1 MANNQLITGA
11 GVAAKKFVDAAA
23 EVGKGF
29 AAATQTARGFNRP
42 NTVTKNQEY
51 QNRVNS
57 LMGKMKTD
65 MDFTSFS
72 PEETAAMR
80 TFLVN
85 ERQKYADAAKTLAG
99 MTDATSPEYMAQ
111 VDIMNGVNN
120 SFTNLADQLKA
131 YKKGKVEYAEGMLSG
146 TYSDG
151 NELENSKINATIYGF
166 VDEDGDGRS
175 DSRLNAPFSIMDG
188 GNIGFNIDGQTV
200 SYKDTNLPLLKDYK
214 LGVDLLNQNETV
226 RRSGQLVSDDAQR
239 MYRLQLQTAFANQ
252 DSLRSFIYDF
262 EDEFPTEDLGKLWEE
277 NPNNGDVINQIR
289 GEVINRLV
297 NSRIQAGQAGYA
309 QRQSSGSAYRGYS
322 KSGTVMLPA
331 TNENATEGAG
341 EYQVYVNPDPSKPN
355 IYRFVKRVAGLED
368 NSLPPQTGDGAET
381 NDSGLDDNIRNE
393 RVNDPAK
400 DKDEKATIMKGA
412 KSQVNRKG
420 YPKTKEGD
428 EAYQKEVMRIY
439 KESLN
444 KVKK

>member
-11 GVAAKKFVDAAA
+11 GVVAKKFIDAAA

-29 AAATQTARGFNRP
+29 SAVSQSARGFNRP

-72 PEETAAMR
+72 PEETASMR

-85 ERQKYADAAKTLAG
+85 ERQKYAEAAKAVAN

-131 YKKGKVEYAEGMLSG
+131 YKKGKIEYAEGMLGG

-151 NELENSKINATIYGF
+151 NDLENSKINATIYGF

-188 GNIGFNIDGQTV
+188 GNIGFSIDGQTV
-200 SYKDTNLPLLKDYK
+200 AYRDTNLPLLKDYK
-214 LGVDLLNQNETV
+214 LGVDLLKQNETV
-226 RRSGQLVSDDAQR
+226 RKSGQLVNADAEK

-277 NPNNGDVINQIR
+277 NPNNGDVVNQIR

-297 NSRIQAGQAGYA
+297 NSRIQAGQAGYS
-309 QRQSSGSAYRGYS
+309 QKQSSGSAYRGYS

-341 EYQVYVNPDPSKPN
+341 EYQIYVNPDPSRPN

-368 NSLPPQTGDGAET
+368 NDLPQQTGDGTEI
-381 NDSGLDDNIRNE
+381 NDSGLDDNIKNE
-393 RVNDPAK
+393 RAMDPAK
-400 DKDEKATIMKGA
+400 DKDDKAAIMKA
-412 KSQVNRKG
+412 VKDNNPNFSKEEVIAETNKILKG
-420 YPKTKEGD
+420 
-428 EAYQKEVMRIY
+428 I
-439 KESLN
+439 
-444 KVKK
+444 

>member
-29 AAATQTARGFNRP
+29 VAATQSARGFNRP

-85 ERQKYADAAKTLAG
+85 ERQKYADAAKAVAN
-99 MTDATSPEYMAQ
+99 MTDATSSEYMEQ

-151 NELENSKINATIYGF
+151 NDLENSKINATIYGF

-175 DSRLNAPFSIMDG
+175 DSKLNAPFSIMDG
-188 GNIGFNIDGQTV
+188 GNIGFNIGGQTV

-214 LGVDLLNQNETV
+214 LGVDLLKQNETV
-226 RRSGQLVSDDAQR
+226 RKSGELVNADAEK

-289 GEVINRLV
+289 SEVINRLV

-341 EYQVYVNPDPSKPN
+341 EYQVYVNPDPSRPN
-355 IYRFVKRVAGLED
+355 IYRFIKRVAGLED
-368 NSLPPQTGDGAET
+368 NNLPQQTGDGTET
-381 NDSGLDDNIRNE
+381 NDSGLPDNVRNE
-393 RVNDPAK
+393 RAMDPAK
-400 DKDEKATIMKGA
+400 DEKDKAAIMKA
-412 KSQVNRKG
+412 VKNKNPNFSKEEVIAETNKILKG
-420 YPKTKEGD
+420 
-428 EAYQKEVMRIY
+428 I
-439 KESLN
+439 
-444 KVKK
+444 

>member
-1 MANNQLITGA
+1 
-11 GVAAKKFVDAAA
+11 
-23 EVGKGF
+23 
-29 AAATQTARGFNRP
+29 
-42 NTVTKNQEY
+42 
-51 QNRVNS
+51 
-57 LMGKMKTD
+57 
-65 MDFTSFS
+65 
-72 PEETAAMR
+72 
-80 TFLVN
+80 
-85 ERQKYADAAKTLAG
+85 

-131 YKKGKVEYAEGMLSG
+131 YKKGKIEYAEGMLGG

-151 NELENSKINATIYGF
+151 NDLENSKINATIYGF

-188 GNIGFNIDGQTV
+188 GNIGFSIDGQTV
-200 SYKDTNLPLLKDYK
+200 AYRDTNLPLLKDYK
-214 LGVDLLNQNETV
+214 LGVDLLKQNETV
-226 RRSGQLVSDDAQR
+226 RKSGQLVNADAEK

-277 NPNNGDVINQIR
+277 NPNNGDVVNQIR

-297 NSRIQAGQAGYA
+297 NSRIQAGQAGYS
-309 QRQSSGSAYRGYS
+309 QKQSSGSAYRGYS

-341 EYQVYVNPDPSKPN
+341 EYQIYVNPDPSRPN

-368 NSLPPQTGDGAET
+368 NDLPQQTGDGTEI
-381 NDSGLDDNIRNE
+381 NDSGLDDNIKNE
-393 RVNDPAK
+393 RAMDPAK
-400 DKDEKATIMKGA
+400 DKDDKAAIMKA
-412 KSQVNRKG
+412 VKDNNPNFSKEEVIAETNKILKG
-420 YPKTKEGD
+420 
-428 EAYQKEVMRIY
+428 I
-439 KESLN
+439 
-444 KVKK
+444 

>member
-11 GVAAKKFVDAAA
+11 GLVAKKFIDAAA

-29 AAATQTARGFNRP
+29 LAGSQSARGFNRP

-65 MDFTSFS
+65 IDFTSFS
-72 PEETAAMR
+72 PKETASMR

-85 ERQKYADAAKTLAG
+85 ERQKYADAAKTVAN
-99 MTDATSPEYMAQ
+99 MTDTTSPEYMAQ

-131 YKKGKVEYAEGMLSG
+131 YKKSKIEYAEGMLSG

-151 NELENSKINATIYGF
+151 NDLENSKINATIYGF

-188 GNIGFNIDGQTV
+188 GNIGFNIDSQTV
-200 SYKDTNLPLLKDYK
+200 AYKDTNLPLLKDYK
-214 LGVDLLNQNETV
+214 LGVDLLKQNEAV
-226 RRSGQLVSDDAQR
+226 RKSGQLVNADAEK

-289 GEVINRLV
+289 SEVINRLV
-297 NSRIQAGQAGYA
+297 NSRIQAGQAGYS

-322 KSGTVMLPA
+322 KSGSVILPA

-341 EYQVYVNPDPSKPN
+341 EYQIYVNPDPSRPN

-368 NSLPPQTGDGAET
+368 NDLPQQTGDGTEI
-381 NDSGLDDNIRNE
+381 NDSGLDDNIKNE
-393 RVNDPAK
+393 RAMDPAK
-400 DKDEKATIMKGA
+400 DEKDKAAIMKA
-412 KSQVNRKG
+412 VKNKNPDFSKEEVIAETNKILKG
-420 YPKTKEGD
+420 
-428 EAYQKEVMRIY
+428 I
-439 KESLN
+439 
-444 KVKK
+444 

>member
-11 GVAAKKFVDAAA
+11 GTAAKKFVDVAA

-42 NTVTKNQEY
+42 KTVTKNQQY

-85 ERQKYADAAKTLAG
+85 ERQKYADAAKMLAG

-131 YKKGKVEYAEGMLSG
+131 YKEGKVEYAEGMLSG
-146 TYSDG
+146 AYSAG
-151 NELENSKINATIYGF
+151 NDLENSKINATIYGF

-175 DSRLNAPFSIMDG
+175 DSRLNAPFSIMEG

-200 SYKDTNLPLLKDYK
+200 SYKDTTLPLLKDYK
-214 LGVDLLNQNETV
+214 LGVDLLKQNETV
-226 RRSGQLVSDDAQR
+226 RKSGQLVSADAEK

-262 EDEFPTEDLGKLWEE
+262 EDEFPTEDLGRLWEE
-277 NPNNGDVINQIR
+277 NPGNGDVINQIR

-309 QRQSSGSAYRGYS
+309 QKQSSVKPTAAGY
-322 KSGTVMLPA
+322 TDLA
-331 TNENATEGAG
+331 AN
-341 EYQVYVNPDPSKPN
+341 DPK
-355 IYRFVKRVAGLED
+355 
-368 NSLPPQTGDGAET
+368 GDGRAGRYKIWTYGPGTEPKYQYIAATVEDGSNTDAPYTVGDSDIDPEQIKLSVAAEKKEL
-381 NDSGLDDNIRNE
+381 NKRMALVKEKYKNA
-393 RVNDPAK
+393 DPAWSDGK
-400 DKDEKATIMKGA
+400 I
-412 KSQVNRKG
+412 
-420 YPKTKEGD
+420 
-428 EAYQKEVMRIY
+428 EAEARRLIKLDQDQA
-439 KESLN
+439 N
-444 KVKK
+444 TN